1 MINSKEGRKGR
12 KKSTEKVDYSRG
24 RINWEVGIDI
34 DTLLYTQQI
43 TIRTYYTAQRTL
55 SVLCNDL
62 YDNGI

>member
-12 KKSTEKVDYSRG
+12 KKSTEKVDCSRG

-55 SVLCNDL
+55 LSPL
-62 YDNGI
+62 